1 MESGWNPGVKRDPN
15 PPAAATAARLGG
27 FYYVRAHIR
36 LGIEAKKGQRAEQ
49 KSQGRADVPRL
60 DAPIVVWKW
69 WTHVAN
75 DGLAGGAR
83 LLVPRDFDTR
93 AAECIAESTW
103 AHALSSST
111 VLPKLVRVARVERSA
126 HV

>member
-93 AAECIAESTW
+93 AAECIA
-103 AHALSSST
+103 
-111 VLPKLVRVARVERSA
+111 RVDMGARVEQQHCAPETCACCAR
-126 HV
+126 